1 MASES
6 ALCDPPPMRR
16 TPSWSTGIVLIA
28 AAASGCSTS
37 RAAPPEKKAT
47 PIAES
52 ASSPSPRAPATAA
65 PSATPAAPATAPAR
79 TASRCAGV
87 TCASIERCDEAT
99 GQCAPSCPAGE
110 VYIPATGPEGYVM
123 GKGFTMH
130 ATGREVGKGHLANS
144 DVPHKVVLTRPFCM
158 DETEVTVAAY
168 KECVDARACDAPKI
182 AEVRANYPKKPDHP
196 VNEVSWPKSKKFC
209 EAHDK
214 SLPTEAQWE
223 WAATGG
229 DGRKW
234 PWGDEFPTCEYADFT
249 IGILISPGGD
259 SGCHGGGSSPVKAH
273 PRGNKTWP
281 TGALYDM
288 GGNVWEWCLDT
299 YLPYAEGDAVDP
311 LVVVPNAGVHIVRG
325 GGWNRSA
332 RGIQAAFRGAAIYTY
347 EVGGLGFRCVRNP
360 APTP

>member
-1 MASES
+1 MRCASLIS
-6 ALCDPPPMRR
+6 WPPL
-16 TPSWSTGIVLIA
+16 GIVLLA
-28 AAASGCSTS
+28 AAAPGCSTGH
-37 RAAPPEKKAT
+37 AAPPEKRST
-47 PIAES
+47 PVAE
-52 ASSPSPRAPATAA
+52 AAPTAPLPSSP
-65 PSATPAAPATAPAR
+65 PAAEPLQH
-79 TASRCAGV
+79 RCDGV
-87 TCASIERCDEAT
+87 TCTSIERCDEAT

-110 VYIPATGPEGYVM
+110 VYIPATGPQGYVM
-123 GKGFTMH
+123 GKGYFME
-130 ATGREVGKGHLANS
+130 AKGRAVGKGHLAKS
-144 DVPHKVVLTRPFCM
+144 DAPHKVVLTRPFCM

-168 KECVDARACDAPKI
+168 EECVDAGACQAPKI

-196 VNEVSWPKSKKFC
+196 VNEVSWPKAKTFC
-209 EAHDK
+209 ETRGQ

-229 DGRKW
+229 DGRTW
-234 PWGDEFPTCEYADFT
+234 PWGDEPPTCEHADYAP
-249 IGILISPGGD
+249 GLLVSPGGD

-281 TGALYDM
+281 AGALFDM

-299 YLPYAEGDAVDP
+299 YSPYAETDARDP
-311 LVVVPNAGVHIVRG
+311 LVATPGAGVHVVRG

-360 APTP
+360 APAP